1 MSSLGQLLLDHTDEL
16 VHRWYERWR
25 REGPTSP
32 DLSEAA
38 LKKSLPGQLRVIGEA
53 MLERNAS
60 PETPRELWELQ
71 ERLDPEK
78 RVREELPIEEVVRE
92 YAYVLE
98 VVRSWLEER
107 SEEVSFK
114 ELSFFYLAVF
124 ELAAESTRRYARY
137 QAEQLARERAAYLA
151 GIAHQMRTP
160 LSTLK
165 LYVQQRE
172 RGMAADAQA
181 LERLQR
187 TVSRLGRL
195 VEGVLRLERFRPE
208 ELPVHPEPVYPA
220 RLIDQLVADYAH
232 DAVRKGLRL
241 DVLANHST
249 SMQVDPD
256 LLVDALGNLIQNA
269 IKYTERG
276 FVRVSMEEQPDAVV
290 FRVEDSGPGISP
302 ERQRE
307 LFKTV
312 QPGQQGGVGL
322 GLNIA
327 HRATTAQGGTLECQ
341 SEVGGGSTFVLR
353 LPRMVEVREQASVA
367 GEGSNRS
374 D

>member
-1 MSSLGQLLLDHTDEL
+1 M
-16 VHRWYERWR
+16 
-25 REGPTSP
+25 
-32 DLSEAA
+32 
-38 LKKSLPGQLRVIGEA
+38 
-53 MLERNAS
+53 
-60 PETPRELWELQ
+60 
-71 ERLDPEK
+71 
-78 RVREELPIEEVVRE
+78 
-92 YAYVLE
+92 
-98 VVRSWLEER
+98 
-107 SEEVSFK
+107 
-114 ELSFFYLAVF
+114 
-124 ELAAESTRRYARY
+124 
-137 QAEQLARERAAYLA
+137 
-151 GIAHQMRTP
+151 
-160 LSTLK
+160 
-165 LYVQQRE
+165 
-172 RGMAADAQA
+172 
-181 LERLQR
+181 
-187 TVSRLGRL
+187 
-195 VEGVLRLERFRPE
+195 
-208 ELPVHPEPVYPA
+208 
-220 RLIDQLVADYAH
+220 ADYAH

>member
-208 ELPVHPEPVYPA
+208 ELPVHPE
-220 RLIDQLVADYAH
+220 
-232 DAVRKGLRL
+232 
-241 DVLANHST
+241 
-249 SMQVDPD
+249 
-256 LLVDALGNLIQNA
+256 
-269 IKYTERG
+269 
-276 FVRVSMEEQPDAVV
+276 
-290 FRVEDSGPGISP
+290 
-302 ERQRE
+302 
-307 LFKTV
+307 
-312 QPGQQGGVGL
+312 
-322 GLNIA
+322 
-327 HRATTAQGGTLECQ
+327 
-341 SEVGGGSTFVLR
+341 
-353 LPRMVEVREQASVA
+353 
-367 GEGSNRS
+367 
-374 D
+374 